1 MMKNFKKFTA
11 FVLALCMLFSLSIS
25 AFAAE
30 KTPTGYL
37 TWTLDDS
44 GTLSISGNGRIAA
57 FTSAEDQPW
66 HEMREN
72 ITSVKFDPGAHMIVP
87 DVAFWFS
94 GCTNL
99 KSCVL
104 PSFANLGADAFKD
117 CANLNRLQLHY
128 NDESF
133 YISDTAFSGVDMT
146 ALEIVTCD
154 EVTMGILDAKGIAF
168 VAAYPVLMISSG
180 ACGVSGCN
188 CSSCSFTY
196 DYEQKDESKH
206 YVWECCTNCS
216 ANEYAYRH
224 TQSHSFNSRGV
235 CTKCGYEEDTSCQ
248 HNNTYTSWDGCDWE
262 EICRDCGEVVDWG
275 TSHGSYS
282 YGDWEYY
289 STSQHRRYGTC
300 DDCGG
305 GGKYQYGRH
314 STSTQYYEYDD
325 TKHSVEKHCSVC
337 NSDVGSSTTQ
347 SHSLKYGSWENDSDT
362 QHRRSATCS
371 LCGYSG
377 YTYANHSFKY
387 GTWEN
392 FSDSQHRRTRSCATC
407 STSDYEYAGHSFT
420 YGKWSSVSDTQHK
433 RAKTC
438 SVCKAS
444 GEEYADHVD
453 SNGDGKCD
461 DCGATVSLTVTW
473 DAGSNGGLIDGKETY
488 SETVQPNSKPTAPGN
503 VPIKTGY
510 TFKGWFTSKS
520 GGSLY
525 STVTITASTTFYA
538 QYTAN
543 TYDITWDMGNGESE
557 TTQQTYD
564 KKLVLPTEP
573 TRKNAEFLGW
583 FTEATG
589 GSEVAEDTIFK
600 ETSAT
605 TYYAHWEIT
614 EVFSVTVPVTLPLV
628 VDENGKVYTGSAEI
642 INGSTGAVV
651 VSSVEIFAKNG
662 WTLVPFTTDMAHEP
676 VDSQQLGFKINN
688 VQTTKENG
696 FETFPL
702 TQPWQ
707 IAENSSLPIDYDAV
721 VSAVSQ
727 PVTEQDV
734 LSVVFVLEW
743 AKEQPYG

>member
-11 FVLALCMLFSLSIS
+11 FVLTLCMLFSLSIS

-57 FTSAEDQPW
+57 FASAEDQPW
-66 HEMREN
+66 HEMRES

-87 DVAFWFS
+87 DVAYWFA
-94 GCTNL
+94 GCVNL
-99 KSCVL
+99 KSCIL

-128 NDESF
+128 NDDSF
-133 YISDTAFSGVDMT
+133 YISDTAFSGVDMS

-154 EVTMGILDAKGIAF
+154 EVTMGILDAKGITF

-235 CTKCGYEEDTSCQ
+235 CTKCGYEEDATCQ
-248 HNNTYTSWDGCDWE
+248 HDNTYTSWDGCDWE

-305 GGKYQYGRH
+305 GGKYQYGSH

-325 TKHSVEKHCSVC
+325 TKHTVEKHCSVC
-337 NSDVGSSTTQ
+337 NSDVGSATKQ
-347 SHSLKYGSWENDSDT
+347 NHSLKYGSWENDSDT

-377 YTYANHSFKY
+377 YTYANHSFKNGSWSNY
-387 GTWEN
+387 
-392 FSDSQHRRTRSCATC
+392 SDAQHRRTRSCSTC
-407 STSDYEYAGHSFT
+407 STSDYEYADHTYT
-420 YGKWSSVSDTQHK
+420 YGKWSSVNETQHK
-433 RAKTC
+433 RTKTC

-453 SNGDGKCD
+453 ANGDGKCD
-461 DCGATVSLTVTW
+461 DCGAQVSLTITW
-473 DAGSNGGLIDGKETY
+473 DAGSNGGTIDGKATY

-543 TYDITWDMGNGESE
+543 TYDITWNMGNGESE

-589 GSEVAEDTIFK
+589 GSEVTEDTIFK

-642 INGSTGAVV
+642 INGSTDAVV

-727 PVTEQDV
+727 PVTEEDV

-743 AKEQPYG
+743 AEG

>member
-1 MMKNFKKFTA
+1 MKNFKKFTA

-37 TWTLDDS
+37 TWALDDS

-57 FTSAEDQPW
+57 FTSADDQPW

-133 YISDTAFSGVDMT
+133 YISDTAFSGVDMS

-154 EVTMGILDAKGIAF
+154 EVTMGILDAKGITF

-314 STSTQYYEYDD
+314 STSTEYYEYNE
-325 TKHSVEKHCSVC
+325 TQHTVEKYCSVC

-347 SHSLKYGSWENDSDT
+347 KPFPEIRKL
-362 QHRRSATCS
+362 
-371 LCGYSG
+371 
-377 YTYANHSFKY
+377 
-387 GTWEN
+387 
-392 FSDSQHRRTRSCATC
+392 
-407 STSDYEYAGHSFT
+407 
-420 YGKWSSVSDTQHK
+420 GK
-433 RAKTC
+433 
-438 SVCKAS
+438 
-444 GEEYADHVD
+444 
-453 SNGDGKCD
+453 
-461 DCGATVSLTVTW
+461 
-473 DAGSNGGLIDGKETY
+473 
-488 SETVQPNSKPTAPGN
+488 
-503 VPIKTGY
+503 
-510 TFKGWFTSKS
+510 
-520 GGSLY
+520 
-525 STVTITASTTFYA
+525 
-538 QYTAN
+538 
-543 TYDITWDMGNGESE
+543 
-557 TTQQTYD
+557 
-564 KKLVLPTEP
+564 
-573 TRKNAEFLGW
+573 
-583 FTEATG
+583 
-589 GSEVAEDTIFK
+589 
-600 ETSAT
+600 
-605 TYYAHWEIT
+605 
-614 EVFSVTVPVTLPLV
+614 
-628 VDENGKVYTGSAEI
+628 
-642 INGSTGAVV
+642 
-651 VSSVEIFAKNG
+651 
-662 WTLVPFTTDMAHEP
+662 
-676 VDSQQLGFKINN
+676 
-688 VQTTKENG
+688 
-696 FETFPL
+696 
-702 TQPWQ
+702 
-707 IAENSSLPIDYDAV
+707 
-721 VSAVSQ
+721 
-727 PVTEQDV
+727 
-734 LSVVFVLEW
+734 
-743 AKEQPYG
+743 

>member
-1 MMKNFKKFTA
+1 MKFRKLTA
-11 FVLALCMLFSLSIS
+11 LFLVLCMMLSLGVS

-44 GTLSISGNGRIAA
+44 GALTISGNGRIAA

-104 PSFANLGADAFKD
+104 PSFANLDADAFKD

-133 YISDTAFSGVDMT
+133 YISDTAFSGVDMS

-154 EVTMGILDAKGIAF
+154 EVTMGILDAKGITF

-305 GGKYQYGRH
+305 GGKYQYGSH
-314 STSTQYYEYDD
+314 STSTEYYEYNE
-325 TKHSVEKHCSVC
+325 TQHTVEKYCSVC

-347 SHSLKYGSWENDSDT
+347 NHSLKYGSWENDSDT

-377 YTYANHSFKY
+377 YTYANHSFKNGSWSNY
-387 GTWEN
+387 
-392 FSDSQHRRTRSCATC
+392 SDVQHRRTRSCATC

-433 RAKTC
+433 RTKTC
-438 SVCKAS
+438 SVCKATAD
-444 GEEYADHVD
+444 EYADHTD
-453 SNGDGKCD
+453 ANADGICD
-461 DCGATVSLTVTW
+461 DCGANVALIVTW
-473 DAGSNGGLIDGKETY
+473 DAASNGGTVGGKNSVTT
-488 SETVQPNSKPTAPGN
+488 SVAPNQTAVAPGYTP
-503 VPIKTGY
+503 VKAGHTFSGWYTEKTG
-510 TFKGWFTSKS
+510 GA
-520 GGSLY
+520 LY
-525 STVTITASTTFYA
+525 NTVTITAARTFYA
-538 QYTAN
+538 QFAPAEYK
-543 TYDITWDMGNGESE
+543 ITWDLDTGKTE
-557 TTQQTYD
+557 TTNQTYGET
-564 KKLVLPTEP
+564 LNLPAEP
-573 TRKNAEFLGW
+573 TRRGYAFLGW
-583 FTEATG
+583 FTQETG
-589 GSEVAEDTIFK
+589 GTQVDGNTVFKEVA
-600 ETSAT
+600 ST
-605 TYYAHWEIT
+605 TYYAHWEEAT
-614 EVFSVTVPVTLPLV
+614 VFSVVVPAVLPVT
-628 VDENGKVYTGSAEI
+628 VDQNGKVYVSNAEI
-642 INGSTGAVV
+642 VNHSTAAVQ
-651 VSSVEIFAKNG
+651 VSSVTLTAENG
-662 WTLVPFTTDMAHEP
+662 WTLVPYASDMSHAK
-676 VDSQQLGFKINN
+676 VDSNQIGFKINSA
-688 VQTTKENG
+688 QTSKTGSTEQ
-696 FETFPL
+696 FEL
-702 TQPWQ
+702 TSPWQ
-707 IAENSSLPIDYDAV
+707 INEEESLTLTYDAV
-721 VSAVSQ
+721 VSALSQ
-727 PVTEQDV
+727 PVTNANILCV
-734 LSVVFVLEW
+734 LFVVEW
-743 AKEQPYG
+743 A

>member
-1 MMKNFKKFTA
+1 MKNFKKFTA

-37 TWTLDDS
+37 TWALDDS

-87 DVAFWFS
+87 DVTFWFS

-133 YISDTAFSGVDMT
+133 YISDTAFSGVDMSV
-146 ALEIVTCD
+146 LEIVTCD
-154 EVTMGILDAKGIAF
+154 EVTMGILDAKGITF

-314 STSTQYYEYDD
+314 STSTEYYEYNE
-325 TKHSVEKHCSVC
+325 TQHTVEKYCSVC
-337 NSDVGSSTTQ
+337 NSDVGSATKQ
-347 SHSLKYGSWENDSDT
+347 NHSLKYGNWENDSDT
-362 QHRRSATCS
+362 QHRRSASCS

-377 YTYANHSFKY
+377 CTYANHSFKY
-387 GTWEN
+387 GTWAN

-433 RAKTC
+433 RTKTC

-453 SNGDGKCD
+453 ANGDGKCD

-473 DAGSNGGLIDGKETY
+473 DAGSNGGTVGGKNSVTT
-488 SETVQPNSKPTAPGN
+488 SVAPNQTAVAPGYTP
-503 VPIKTGY
+503 VKAGHTFSGWYTEKTNGA
-510 TFKGWFTSKS
+510 
-520 GGSLY
+520 LY
-525 STVTITASTTFYA
+525 NTVTITAARTFYA
-538 QYTAN
+538 QFAPAEYK
-543 TYDITWDMGNGESE
+543 ITWDLGTGKTE
-557 TTQQTYD
+557 TTDQTYGE
-564 KKLVLPTEP
+564 KLNLPTEP
-573 TRKNAEFLGW
+573 TRKGYAFLGW
-583 FTEATG
+583 FTQETG
-589 GSEVAEDTIFK
+589 GTQVDGNTVFKEVA
-600 ETSAT
+600 ST
-605 TYYAHWEIT
+605 TYYAHWEEAT
-614 EVFSVTVPVTLPLV
+614 VFSVVVPAVLPVT
-628 VDENGKVYTGSAEI
+628 VDQNGKVYVSNAEI
-642 INGSTGAVV
+642 VNHSTAAVQ
-651 VSSVEIFAKNG
+651 VSSVTLTAENG
-662 WTLVPFTTDMAHEP
+662 WTLVPYASDMSHAK
-676 VDSQQLGFKINN
+676 VDSNQIGFKINSA
-688 VQTTKENG
+688 QTSKTGSTEQ
-696 FETFPL
+696 FVL
-702 TQPWQ
+702 TSPWQ
-707 IAENSSLPIDYDAV
+707 INEEESLTLTYDAV
-721 VSAVSQ
+721 VSALSQ
-727 PVTEQDV
+727 PVTNANI
-734 LSVVFVLEW
+734 LSVLFVVEW
-743 AKEQPYG
+743 A

>member
-1 MMKNFKKFTA
+1 MKFKKLIA
-11 FVLALCMLFSLSIS
+11 LLLVLCMVLSLSVS
-25 AFAAE
+25 AFAAD
-30 KTPTGYL
+30 KPTSGYL
-37 TWTLDDS
+37 SWELRSD
-44 GTLSISGNGRIAA
+44 GTLYISGNGRIAP

-66 HEMREN
+66 AAMREE
-72 ITSVKFDPGAHMIVP
+72 ITSVQFAPSAHMVVP
-87 DVAFWFS
+87 DVAYWFE
-94 GCTNL
+94 GCVNL
-99 KSCVL
+99 KSCIL

-128 NDESF
+128 NDDSF
-133 YISDTAFSGVDMT
+133 YISDTAFSGVDMS

-314 STSTQYYEYDD
+314 STSTEYYEYNE
-325 TKHSVEKHCSVC
+325 TQHTVEKYCSVC
-337 NSDVGSSTTQ
+337 NSDVGSATKQ
-347 SHSLKYGSWENDSDT
+347 NHSLKYGNWENDSDT
-362 QHRRSATCS
+362 QHRRSASCS

-387 GTWEN
+387 GSWSN
-392 FSDSQHRRTRSCATC
+392 YSDAQHRRTKSCATC

-433 RAKTC
+433 RTKTC

-453 SNGDGKCD
+453 SNADGVCD

-473 DAGSNGGLIDGKETY
+473 DAGSNGGLIDGKATY
-488 SETVQPNSKPTAPGN
+488 NETVQPNSKPTAPTTL
-503 VPIKTGY
+503 PIKKGHS
-510 TFKGWFTSKS
+510 FKGWYTAKTD
-520 GGSLY
+520 GKLY
-525 STVTITASTTFYA
+525 TTISAVTASQTFYA
-538 QYTAN
+538 QFAAN
-543 TYDITWDMGNGESE
+543 TYIVTWDLGDGRSE
-557 TTQQTYD
+557 TTEQTYGE
-564 KKLVLPTEP
+564 KLMLPAEP
-573 TRKNAEFLGW
+573 ERKNAEFLGW
-583 FTEATG
+583 FTSANG
-589 GSEVAEDTIFK
+589 GTEVTSDTVFETDSEV
-600 ETSAT
+600 

-628 VDENGKVYTGSAEI
+628 VDESGEVHTGTAEI
-642 INGSTGAVV
+642 INASTGDVI
-651 VSSVEIFAKNG
+651 VSSVSISTKNG
-662 WTLVPFTTDMAHEP
+662 WQLVPFNTDMAHEK
-676 VDSQQLGFKINN
+676 VDAQLLGFKINN

-743 AKEQPYG
+743 LPA

>member
-1 MMKNFKKFTA
+1 MKFRKLTA
-11 FVLALCMLFSLSIS
+11 LFLVLCMMLSLSVS

-44 GTLSISGNGRIAA
+44 GTLIVSGNGRIAA

-72 ITSVKFDPGAHMIVP
+72 ITSVKFDPGAHMVVP
-87 DVAFWFS
+87 DVAYWFAD
-94 GCTNL
+94 CINL

-128 NDESF
+128 NDDSF
-133 YISDTAFSGVDMT
+133 YISDTAFSGVDMS

-154 EVTMGILDAKGIAF
+154 EVTMGILDAKGITF

-235 CTKCGYEEDTSCQ
+235 CTKCGYEEDATCQ
-248 HNNTYTSWDGCDWE
+248 HDNTYTSWDGCDWE

-305 GGKYQYGRH
+305 GGKYQYGSH
-314 STSTQYYEYDD
+314 STSTEYYEYDD
-325 TKHSVEKHCSVC
+325 SKHTVEKYCSVC
-337 NSDVGSSTTQ
+337 NSDVGSATKQ
-347 SHSLKYGSWENDSDT
+347 NHSLKYGNWENDSDT
-362 QHRRSATCS
+362 QHCRSATCS

-387 GTWEN
+387 GTWAN

-407 STSDYEYAGHSFT
+407 STSDYEYADHSFT

-433 RAKTC
+433 RTKTC

-444 GEEYADHVD
+444 SEEYADHVD

-473 DAGSNGGLIDGKETY
+473 DAGSNGGTVGGKNSVTT
-488 SETVQPNSKPTAPGN
+488 SVAPNQTAVAPG
-503 VPIKTGY
+503 Y
-510 TFKGWFTSKS
+510 TPVKAGHTFSGWYTEKA
-520 GGSLY
+520 GGALY
-525 STVTITASTTFYA
+525 STVTITAARAFYA
-538 QYTAN
+538 QFAPAEYK
-543 TYDITWDMGNGESE
+543 ITWDLGTGKTE
-557 TTQQTYD
+557 TTNQTYGET
-564 KKLVLPTEP
+564 LNLPTEP
-573 TRKNAEFLGW
+573 TRRGYAFLGW
-583 FTEATG
+583 FTQETG
-589 GSEVAEDTIFK
+589 GTQVDGNTVFKEVA
-600 ETSAT
+600 ST
-605 TYYAHWEIT
+605 TYYAHWEEAT
-614 EVFSVTVPVTLPLV
+614 VFSVIVPAVLPVT
-628 VDENGKVYTGSAEI
+628 VDQNGKVYVSNAEI
-642 INGSTGAVV
+642 VNHSTAAVQ
-651 VSSVEIFAKNG
+651 VSSVTLTAENG
-662 WTLVPFTTDMAHEP
+662 WTLVPYASDMSHAK
-676 VDSQQLGFKINN
+676 VDSNQIGFKINSA
-688 VQTTKENG
+688 QTSKTGSTEQ
-696 FETFPL
+696 FEL
-702 TQPWQ
+702 TSPWQ
-707 IAENSSLPIDYDAV
+707 INEEESLTLTYDAV
-721 VSAVSQ
+721 VSALSQ
-727 PVTEQDV
+727 PVTNANILCV
-734 LSVVFVLEW
+734 LFVVEW
-743 AKEQPYG
+743 A

>member
-1 MMKNFKKFTA
+1 MKFRKLTA
-11 FVLALCMLFSLSIS
+11 LFLVLCMMLSLGVS

-37 TWTLDDS
+37 TWMLDDS

-72 ITSVKFDPGAHMIVP
+72 ITSVKFDPGAHMVVP
-87 DVAFWFS
+87 DVAYWFA
-94 GCTNL
+94 GCINL

-104 PSFANLGADAFKD
+104 PSFTNLGADAFKD

-133 YISDTAFSGVDMT
+133 YISDTAFSGVDMS

-154 EVTMGILDAKGIAF
+154 EVTMGILDAKGITF

-314 STSTQYYEYDD
+314 STSTEYYEYNE
-325 TKHSVEKHCSVC
+325 TQHTIEKYCSVC

-347 SHSLKYGSWENDSDT
+347 NHSLKYGSWENDSDT
-362 QHRRSATCS
+362 QHRRSASCS

-387 GTWEN
+387 GTWAN

-433 RAKTC
+433 RTKTC

-453 SNGDGKCD
+453 ANGDGKCD
-461 DCGATVSLTVTW
+461 DCGANVALIVTW
-473 DAGSNGGLIDGKETY
+473 DAASNGGTVGGKNSVTT
-488 SETVQPNSKPTAPGN
+488 SVAPNQTAVAPGYTP
-503 VPIKTGY
+503 VKVGHTFSGWYTEKTNG
-510 TFKGWFTSKS
+510 T
-520 GGSLY
+520 LY
-525 STVTITASTTFYA
+525 STVTITAARTFYA
-538 QYTAN
+538 QFAPAEYK
-543 TYDITWDMGNGESE
+543 ITWDLGTGKTE
-557 TTQQTYD
+557 TTNQTYGET
-564 KKLVLPTEP
+564 LNLPAEP
-573 TRKNAEFLGW
+573 TRKGYAFLGW
-583 FTEATG
+583 FTQETG
-589 GSEVAEDTIFK
+589 GTQVDGNTVFKEVA
-600 ETSAT
+600 ST
-605 TYYAHWEIT
+605 TYYAHWEEAT
-614 EVFSVTVPVTLPLV
+614 VFSVIVPAVLPVT
-628 VDENGKVYTGSAEI
+628 VDQNGKVYVSNAEI
-642 INGSTGAVV
+642 VNHSTAAVQ
-651 VSSVEIFAKNG
+651 VSSVTLTAENG
-662 WTLVPFTTDMAHEP
+662 WTLVPYASDMSHAK
-676 VDSQQLGFKINN
+676 VDSNQIGFKINSA
-688 VQTTKENG
+688 QTSKTGSTEQ
-696 FETFPL
+696 FEL
-702 TQPWQ
+702 TSPWQ
-707 IAENSSLPIDYDAV
+707 INEEESLTLTYDAV
-721 VSAVSQ
+721 VSALSQ
-727 PVTEQDV
+727 PVTNANILCV
-734 LSVVFVLEW
+734 LFVVEW
-743 AKEQPYG
+743 A

>member
-1 MMKNFKKFTA
+1 MKYRKLTA
-11 FVLALCMLFSLSIS
+11 LFLVLCMMLSLGVS

-57 FTSAEDQPW
+57 FTSADDQPW

-128 NDESF
+128 NDDSF
-133 YISDTAFSGVDMT
+133 YISDTAFSGVDMS

-314 STSTQYYEYDD
+314 STSTEYYEYNE
-325 TKHSVEKHCSVC
+325 TQHTVEKYCSVC
-337 NSDVGSSTTQ
+337 NSNVGSATKQ
-347 SHSLKYGSWENDSDT
+347 NHSLKYGSWENDSDT

-377 YTYANHSFKY
+377 YAYANHSFKNGSWSNY
-387 GTWEN
+387 
-392 FSDSQHRRTRSCATC
+392 SDAQHRRTRSCATC
-407 STSDYEYAGHSFT
+407 STSDYEYADHT
-420 YGKWSSVSDTQHK
+420 YTYSKWSSVSDTQHK
-433 RAKTC
+433 RTKTC

-453 SNGDGKCD
+453 ANSDGKCD
-461 DCGATVSLTVTW
+461 DCGATVALIVTW
-473 DAGSNGGLIDGKETY
+473 DAASNGGTVGGKNSVTT
-488 SETVQPNSKPTAPGN
+488 SVAPNQTAVAPG
-503 VPIKTGY
+503 Y
-510 TFKGWFTSKS
+510 TPVKAGHTFSGWFTEKA
-520 GGSLY
+520 GGTLY
-525 STVTITASTTFYA
+525 NTVTITAARTFYA
-538 QYTAN
+538 QFAPAEYK
-543 TYDITWDMGNGESE
+543 ITWDLGTGKTE
-557 TTQQTYD
+557 TTNQTYGET
-564 KKLVLPTEP
+564 LNLPAEP
-573 TRKNAEFLGW
+573 TRKGYAFLGW
-583 FTEATG
+583 FTQETG
-589 GSEVAEDTIFK
+589 GTQVDGNTVFKEVA
-600 ETSAT
+600 ST
-605 TYYAHWEIT
+605 TYYAHWEEAT
-614 EVFSVTVPVTLPLV
+614 VFSVVVPAVLPVT
-628 VDENGKVYTGSAEI
+628 VDQNGKVYVSNAEI
-642 INGSTGAVV
+642 VNHSTAAVQ
-651 VSSVEIFAKNG
+651 VSSVTLTAENG
-662 WTLVPFTTDMAHEP
+662 WTLVPYASDMSHAK
-676 VDSQQLGFKINN
+676 VDSNQIGFKINSA
-688 VQTTKENG
+688 QTSKTGSTEQ
-696 FETFPL
+696 FEL
-702 TQPWQ
+702 TSPWQ
-707 IAENSSLPIDYDAV
+707 INEEESLTLSYDAV
-721 VSAVSQ
+721 VSALSQ
-727 PVTEQDV
+727 PVTNANI
-734 LSVVFVLEW
+734 LSVLFVVEW
-743 AKEQPYG
+743 A

>member
-1 MMKNFKKFTA
+1 MKNFKKFTA

-30 KTPTGYL
+30 KMPTGYL

-44 GTLSISGNGRIAA
+44 GTLTISGNGRIAA
-57 FTSAEDQPW
+57 FASAEDQPW
-66 HEMREN
+66 HEMRES

-87 DVAFWFS
+87 DVAYWFA
-94 GCTNL
+94 GCVNL

-128 NDESF
+128 NDDSF
-133 YISDTAFSGVDMT
+133 YISDTAFSGVDMS

-154 EVTMGILDAKGIAF
+154 EVTMGILDAKGITF

-289 STSQHRRYGTC
+289 SMSQHRRYGTC

-314 STSTQYYEYDD
+314 STSTEYYEYNE
-325 TKHSVEKHCSVC
+325 TQHTVEKYCSVC
-337 NSDVGSSTTQ
+337 NSDVGSATKQ
-347 SHSLKYGSWENDSDT
+347 NHSLKYGSWENDSDT

-387 GTWEN
+387 GTWAN

-433 RAKTC
+433 RTKTC
-438 SVCKAS
+438 SVCKATAD
-444 GEEYADHVD
+444 EYADHTD
-453 SNGDGKCD
+453 ANGDGKCD
-461 DCGATVSLTVTW
+461 DCGANVALIVTW
-473 DAGSNGGLIDGKETY
+473 DAASNGGTVGGKNSVTT
-488 SETVQPNSKPTAPGN
+488 SVAPNQTAVAPGYTP
-503 VPIKTGY
+503 VKAGHTFSGWYTEKTG
-510 TFKGWFTSKS
+510 GA
-520 GGSLY
+520 LY
-525 STVTITASTTFYA
+525 STVTITAARAFYA
-538 QYTAN
+538 QFAPAEYK
-543 TYDITWDMGNGESE
+543 ITWDLGTGKTE
-557 TTQQTYD
+557 TTNQTYGE
-564 KKLVLPTEP
+564 KLNLPTEP
-573 TRKNAEFLGW
+573 TRKGYAFLGW
-583 FTEATG
+583 FTQETG
-589 GSEVAEDTIFK
+589 GTQVDGNTVFKEVA
-600 ETSAT
+600 ST
-605 TYYAHWEIT
+605 TYYAHWEEAT
-614 EVFSVTVPVTLPLV
+614 VFSVVVPAVLPVT
-628 VDENGKVYTGSAEI
+628 VDQNGKVYVSNAEI
-642 INGSTGAVV
+642 VNHSTAAVQ
-651 VSSVEIFAKNG
+651 VSSVTLTAENG
-662 WTLVPFTTDMAHEP
+662 WTLVPYASDMSHAK
-676 VDSQQLGFKINN
+676 VDSNQIGFKINSA
-688 VQTTKENG
+688 QTSKTGSTEQ
-696 FETFPL
+696 FEL
-702 TQPWQ
+702 TTPWQ
-707 IAENSSLPIDYDAV
+707 INEEESLTLSYDAV
-721 VSAVSQ
+721 VSALSQ
-727 PVTEQDV
+727 PVTNANILCV
-734 LSVVFVLEW
+734 LFVVEW
-743 AKEQPYG
+743 A

>member
-1 MMKNFKKFTA
+1 MKNFKKFTA

-44 GTLSISGNGRIAA
+44 GTLTISGNGRIAA

-117 CANLNRLQLHY
+117 CANLSRLQLHY

-133 YISDTAFSGVDMT
+133 YISDTAFSGVDTT

-154 EVTMGILDAKGIAF
+154 EVTMGILDAKGITF

-235 CTKCGYEEDTSCQ
+235 CTKCGYEKIRPASTTIPIRRGMDVIGKKFAGTAARLLTGARLTARIPMVTGNITRPASIAGMALATIAAVAE
-248 HNNTYTSWDGCDWE
+248 NINTAATAQARNTMSMMT
-262 EICRDCGEVVDWG
+262 R
-275 TSHGSYS
+275 
-282 YGDWEYY
+282 
-289 STSQHRRYGTC
+289 
-300 DDCGG
+300 
-305 GGKYQYGRH
+305 
-314 STSTQYYEYDD
+314 
-325 TKHSVEKHCSVC
+325 KHTVEKYCSVC
-337 NSDVGSSTTQ
+337 NSDVGSATKQ
-347 SHSLKYGSWENDSDT
+347 NHSLKYGSWENDSDT

-377 YTYANHSFKY
+377 YTYANHSFKNGSWSSY
-387 GTWEN
+387 
-392 FSDSQHRRTRSCATC
+392 SDSQHRRTRSCATC

-433 RAKTC
+433 RTKTC

-444 GEEYADHVD
+444 SEEYADHID
-453 SNGDGKCD
+453 TNGDGKCD

-473 DAGSNGGLIDGKETY
+473 DAGGNGGTIDGKATY
-488 SETVQPNSKPTAPGN
+488 SETVQPNSKPTMPAMSRSRPA
-503 VPIKTGY
+503 TR
-510 TFKGWFTSKS
+510 FKGWYTAKT
-520 GGSLY
+520 GGKLY
-525 STVTITASTTFYA
+525 NTVTITASTTFYA
-538 QYTAN
+538 QFAANKYT
-543 TYDITWDMGNGESE
+543 
-557 TTQQTYD
+557 
-564 KKLVLPTEP
+564 
-573 TRKNAEFLGW
+573 
-583 FTEATG
+583 
-589 GSEVAEDTIFK
+589 
-600 ETSAT
+600 
-605 TYYAHWEIT
+605 
-614 EVFSVTVPVTLPLV
+614 
-628 VDENGKVYTGSAEI
+628 
-642 INGSTGAVV
+642 
-651 VSSVEIFAKNG
+651 
-662 WTLVPFTTDMAHEP
+662 
-676 VDSQQLGFKINN
+676 
-688 VQTTKENG
+688 
-696 FETFPL
+696 
-702 TQPWQ
+702 
-707 IAENSSLPIDYDAV
+707 
-721 VSAVSQ
+721 
-727 PVTEQDV
+727 
-734 LSVVFVLEW
+734 
-743 AKEQPYG
+743 

>member
-1 MMKNFKKFTA
+1 MKFRKLTA
-11 FVLALCMLFSLSIS
+11 LFLVLCMMLSLSVS

-37 TWTLDDS
+37 TWMLDDS
-44 GTLSISGNGRIAA
+44 GTLTISGNGRIAA

-87 DVAFWFS
+87 DVAYWFA
-94 GCTNL
+94 GCVNL
-99 KSCVL
+99 KSCIL

-128 NDESF
+128 NDDSF
-133 YISDTAFSGVDMT
+133 YISDTAFSGVDMS

-154 EVTMGILDAKGIAF
+154 EVTMGILDAKGITF

-362 QHRRSATCS
+362 QHRRSASCS

-387 GTWEN
+387 GSWSN
-392 FSDSQHRRTRSCATC
+392 YSDAQHRRTKSCATC

-433 RAKTC
+433 RTKTC

-444 GEEYADHVD
+444 SEEYADHVD
-453 SNGDGKCD
+453 ANGDGKCD
-461 DCGATVSLTVTW
+461 DCGANVALIVTW
-473 DAGSNGGLIDGKETY
+473 DAASNGGTVGGKNSVTT
-488 SETVQPNSKPTAPGN
+488 SVAPNQTAVAPG
-503 VPIKTGY
+503 Y
-510 TFKGWFTSKS
+510 TPVKAGHTFSGWYTEKA
-520 GGSLY
+520 GGTLY
-525 STVTITASTTFYA
+525 NTVTITAARTFYA
-538 QYTAN
+538 QFAPAEYK
-543 TYDITWDMGNGESE
+543 ITWDLGTGKTE
-557 TTQQTYD
+557 TTDQTYGE
-564 KKLVLPTEP
+564 KLNLPTEP
-573 TRKNAEFLGW
+573 TRRGYAFLGW
-583 FTEATG
+583 FTQETG
-589 GSEVAEDTIFK
+589 GTQVDGNTVFKEVA
-600 ETSAT
+600 ST
-605 TYYAHWEIT
+605 TYYAHWEEAT
-614 EVFSVTVPVTLPLV
+614 VFSVIVPAVLPVT
-628 VDENGKVYTGSAEI
+628 VDQNGKVYVSNAEI
-642 INGSTGAVV
+642 VNHSTAAVQ
-651 VSSVEIFAKNG
+651 VSSVTLTAENG
-662 WTLVPFTTDMAHEP
+662 WTLVPYASDMSHTK
-676 VDSQQLGFKINN
+676 VDSNQIGFSIRDQK
-688 VQTTKENG
+688 TTKTGDSEV
-696 FETFPL
+696 FTL
-702 TQPWQ
+702 SSPWQ
-707 IAENSSLPIDYDAV
+707 IAEEESLTLSYDAV
-721 VSAVSQ
+721 VSALSQ
-727 PVTEQDV
+727 PVTNANILCV
-734 LSVVFVLEW
+734 LFVVEW
-743 AKEQPYG
+743 A